1 MISCRKTMKRR
12 WRKKNEGWT
21 MQLHKMD
28 FDFQLKEEGKTNAVG
43 LKKAKKQSKRSE
55 QKIIFPYYSAQNQST
70 EQLC

>member
-1 MISCRKTMKRR
+1 M
-12 WRKKNEGWT
+12 E
-21 MQLHKMD
+21 
-28 FDFQLKEEGKTNAVG
+28 KEEWRVSYATSQNGFWLSIKGKTNAVG